1 MATLKAKHRAEK
13 DALLTEL
20 QVFKSV
26 LEGMAE
32 KIRYLQDFKYEGER
46 MQMEVIKQKHVN
58 ERMRREVKEVRRENR
73 VVVEKLERLKEACIR
88 YD

>member
-1 MATLKAKHRAEK
+1 VATLKAKHRAEK

>member
-1 MATLKAKHRAEK
+1 M
-13 DALLTEL
+13 LTEL